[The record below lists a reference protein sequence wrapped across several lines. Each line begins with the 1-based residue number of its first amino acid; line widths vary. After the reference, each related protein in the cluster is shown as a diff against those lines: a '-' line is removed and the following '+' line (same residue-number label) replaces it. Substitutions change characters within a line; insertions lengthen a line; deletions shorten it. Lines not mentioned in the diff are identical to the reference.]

1 MYGLNKAVM
10 ASVVLC
16 GVLGAIAFLFA
27 DWMWFLIDILCIVM
41 LLVPYRRDLG
51 YMYHD
56 RIVRLTFLGPIVAM
70 VFTIL
75 YRFSDIGAVTVLET
89 PGYMYITAGIQ
100 FYQCYLLG
108 FMFALVMDRSYGL
121 RMNAP
126 WLIVF
131 SLTFTM
137 MMSAV
142 DMFFTFG
149 LLYIEGYPVFNED
162 FVDTEI
168 YTNGLLMI
176 PPVAATI
183 VSAVLSVVL
192 YRKLSVH
199 DKSHFLVTEGP
210 L

>member
-1 MYGLNKAVM
+1 MYGSEKTVV
-10 ASVVLC
+10 ASVALC

-27 DWMWFLIDILCIVM
+27 DWMWFLIDVLCIVM

-51 YMYHD
+51 YRYHD
-56 RIVRLTFLGPIVAM
+56 RIVRLTLLGPILAI
-70 VFTIL
+70 VFAIL
-75 YRFSDIGAVTVLET
+75 YQFSDIEAVSVLET
-89 PGYMYITAGIQ
+89 PGYMYMTAGIQ
-100 FYQCYLLG
+100 SYQCYLLG

-121 RMNAP
+121 RMTAP

-149 LLYIEGYPVFNED
+149 LLYFEGYPVFNED

-176 PPVAATI
+176 PPMAATI
-183 VSAVLSVVL
+183 VSAVLSAIL
-192 YRKLSVH
+192 YRRLSVY
-199 DKSHFLVTEGP
+199 DKSHYLVTEGSQ
-210 L
+210 